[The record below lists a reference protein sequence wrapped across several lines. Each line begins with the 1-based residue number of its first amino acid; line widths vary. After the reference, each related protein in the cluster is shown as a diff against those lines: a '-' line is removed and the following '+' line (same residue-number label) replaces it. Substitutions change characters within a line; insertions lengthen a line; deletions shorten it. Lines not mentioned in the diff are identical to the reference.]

1 MRNAVILVA
10 ILLVFATS
18 IFASEKKVKAKA
30 KSSDEKSA
38 SANNDRFA
46 VTVIPSGNIP
56 PLIKGLSA
64 AKEAENVKK
73 IDESTTR
80 FVEYATK
87 ITNVREQFKALYS
100 EMNLSMSSVSKK
112 MEAMSEQD
120 KKDSLLPI
128 LKAMKYNEFAEK
140 MVLGQDKQL
149 TDFRSKIKDFDAS
162 GMTSNGKALNQ
173 FIYLETN
180 FKKHSVAMEKA
191 FKEYVATVNEWNTV
205 IKSFGLDS

>member
-1 MRNAVILVA
+1 MRNVVILVA
-10 ILLVFATS
+10 VLLVFATS
-18 IFASEKKVKAKA
+18 VFASEKKA
-30 KSSDEKSA
+30 KSNAKTSDEKSA
-38 SANNDRFA
+38 NAKNERFTI
-46 VTVIPSGNIP
+46 TVIPSGKMP

-73 IDESTTR
+73 IDESMTKL
-80 FVEYATK
+80 VEYTTVIKDAT
-87 ITNVREQFKALYS
+87 EQFKALYS
-100 EMNLSMSSVSKK
+100 EMNSSMSSVSKK
-112 MEAMSEQD
+112 MESMSEQD

-140 MVLGQDKQL
+140 MLLGQDKQL
-149 TDFRSKIKDFDAS
+149 TDFKTKIKDFDFS

-180 FKKHSVAMEKA
+180 FKKHSAAIEKA